1 LWFTSGT
8 RQIQHKGEGEYF
20 KTCRCRKHLRWWYQG
35 KLFRRTAKTRSWGAA
50 EKLRNQIERK
60 YAGDP
65 LGEAVPANDAKTLAQ
80 AVELFL
86 ADKNSQGLNP
96 GVIKK
101 YEREL
106 QRLQEFLAKHSKFL
120 AREITLDD
128 LIKFRASWNDLYPSS
143 MTRQKV
149 QERLRS
155 FLRYCYESGS
165 LERLPRLSP
174 IKVDA
179 PPTLPL
185 TEKEYSELLAQC
197 PKVFNPEKAKK
208 VHALVRLMR
217 HSGLA
222 IRDAVTLERNEI
234 VWDKKKSVH
243 RIVTSRQ
250 KTEVHVSVPIPPDV
264 SKELLEVLNGNERY
278 VFWNRGAIGGN
289 PSEKRGVNGQETTVV
304 GMYQSA
310 MRDLFKAAG
319 VYLEDQHMVSHRL
332 RDTFA
337 VGMLE
342 KGVPMEEVA
351 RMLGNSLKVCEKS
364 YAQWMQS
371 RQDRLDGLVI
381 QTWKE

>member
-1 LWFTSGT
+1 MEIPSVVVYV
-8 RQIQHKGEGEYF
+8 RHSADCQHKDEGEYF

-50 EKLRNQIERK
+50 EKLRSQIERK

-65 LGEAVPANDAKTLAQ
+65 LGEAVPANGTKTLSQ
-80 AVELFL
+80 AVEVFL
-86 ADKNSQGLNP
+86 ADKNSQGLNE

-106 QRLQEFLAKHSKFL
+106 ARLQEFLGQQAKFHV
-120 AREITLDD
+120 REISLDD
-128 LIKFRASWNDLYPSS
+128 LIKFRATWNDLYPSS
-143 MTRQKV
+143 TTRQKV
-149 QERLRS
+149 QERLKS
-155 FLRYCYESGS
+155 FLKYCYESGS

-174 IKVDA
+174 IKVDT

-185 TEKEYSELLAQC
+185 TEKEYSKLLAQC
-197 PKVFNPEKAKK
+197 PKVFNPGTAKK

-222 IRDAVTLERNEI
+222 IRDAVTLERTEI
-234 VWDKKKSVH
+234 HWDEKKKVH

-250 KTEVHVSVPIPPDV
+250 KTGVHVSVPIPPDV
-264 SKELLEVLNGNERY
+264 SQELLEVLNGNDRY
-278 VFWNRGAIGGN
+278 VFWNR
-289 PSEKRGVNGQETTVV
+289 RGSNGLEATVT
-304 GMYQSA
+304 GMYQA
-310 MRDLFKAAG
+310 YLRDLFKAAG
-319 VYLEDQHMVSHRL
+319 VYLEDSHMVSHRL

-342 KGVPMEEVA
+342 KGIPMEEVA
-351 RMLGNSLKVCEKS
+351 RMLGNSLRVCEKHYS
-364 YAQWMQS
+364 QWMQS